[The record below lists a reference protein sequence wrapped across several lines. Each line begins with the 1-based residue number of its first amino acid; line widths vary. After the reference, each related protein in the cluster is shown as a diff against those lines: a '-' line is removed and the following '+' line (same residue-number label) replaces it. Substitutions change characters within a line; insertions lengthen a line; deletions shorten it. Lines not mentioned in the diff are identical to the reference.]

1 MSPHRIEVPVTFPSA
16 FLRSDGIAAGLSEW
30 VLRSP
35 RFNRPFHGVRTAVVQ
50 QPPGAAGTST
60 ANTTDLHL
68 AAARDYYKRLGDTEI
83 YSHETA
89 LLFLGC
95 PIRVAHRP
103 HVSVLALRNA
113 SRTRGVV
120 GHQHGAPISC
130 VLVDQHLP
138 VAPPQQALLQ
148 AVPSMSLAEVVV
160 AIDYLLRPRG
170 PRDRTRPILTMAE
183 LDALACTPN
192 QRCGHRLR
200 LAASLARIG
209 AESRMETLLRLI
221 LAAYGL
227 DDGFELQ
234 VDLSDDRGW
243 IGRFD
248 LVHAAYRL
256 IVEYDGEQHR
266 TDARQYAKDER
277 RISRAWKAGYQVLR
291 FRYPEVAQNPEVAA
305 LAVAEALGV
314 QLRTLEPGIT
324 GLLTWR

>member
-1 MSPHRIEVPVTFPSA
+1 MLGTHRYRNLGQLDRSSVADVAVHTCTWGCTRTYLGLRPQVHVAVPRGICGAPWAAPGIVRRSQANSEGSSPRMPSVPRCGVQTRGRLVAMSPHRIEVPVTFPSA

-50 QPPGAAGTST
+50 RPPGAAGTST
-60 ANTTDLHL
+60 ANTTALHL
-68 AAARDYYKRLGDTEI
+68 AAARDYYPRLRDTEI

-103 HVSVLALRNA
+103 HVSVLAPRNA

-160 AIDYLLRPRG
+160 AID
-170 PRDRTRPILTMAE
+170 
-183 LDALACTPN
+183 
-192 QRCGHRLR
+192 
-200 LAASLARIG
+200 
-209 AESRMETLLRLI
+209 
-221 LAAYGL
+221 
-227 DDGFELQ
+227 
-234 VDLSDDRGW
+234 
-243 IGRFD
+243 
-248 LVHAAYRL
+248 
-256 IVEYDGEQHR
+256 
-266 TDARQYAKDER
+266 
-277 RISRAWKAGYQVLR
+277 
-291 FRYPEVAQNPEVAA
+291 
-305 LAVAEALGV
+305 
-314 QLRTLEPGIT
+314 
-324 GLLTWR
+324 